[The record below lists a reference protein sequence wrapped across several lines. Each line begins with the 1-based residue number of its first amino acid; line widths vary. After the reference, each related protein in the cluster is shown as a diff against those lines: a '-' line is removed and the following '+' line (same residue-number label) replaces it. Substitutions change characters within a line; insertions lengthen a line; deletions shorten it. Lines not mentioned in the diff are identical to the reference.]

1 MNKIVRSM
9 MQAHA
14 PTRIEGDTDEDWKQV
29 DARIARLV
37 RMSHLDIYQK
47 QDEFEERIQK
57 EIKERTNKMM
67 TEIDKDHDEH
77 LSRDEF
83 ATLVKAH
90 IVYAARS
97 EECNVGISTSG

>member
-14 PTRIEGDTDEDWKQV
+14 PTRIEGDTDEDWK
-29 DARIARLV
+29 
-37 RMSHLDIYQK
+37 QK

-83 ATLVKAH
+83 ATLVK
-90 IVYAARS
+90 
-97 EECNVGISTSG
+97 